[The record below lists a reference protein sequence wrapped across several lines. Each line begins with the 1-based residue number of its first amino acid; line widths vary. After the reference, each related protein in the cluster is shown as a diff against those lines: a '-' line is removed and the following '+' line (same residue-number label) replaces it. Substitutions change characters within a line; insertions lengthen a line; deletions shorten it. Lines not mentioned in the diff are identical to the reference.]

1 MPPSLVKNK
10 KNAAENALSA
20 AARDR
25 LAQAITAVGGVA
37 EVARRVGMARQTIS
51 DALKG
56 ESDIGA
62 GRLERICEAAGVSFA
77 WVVGGAY
84 GEPAGD
90 LIRIPIVEVE
100 AAAGFGRRAA
110 EEPAVVDS
118 LTMPLSVA
126 RALGVVEKLRTVIV
140 RGDSQQP
147 ELNDGDLVM
156 YDASQPYRA
165 PGMYVLVLDG
175 ELVVKRLQRTK
186 DGVAVLSSNPA
197 FPPIDVLAEEADER
211 VRVLGKVVWSGRKW

>member
-1 MPPSLVKNK
+1 MSTDKLTEHRGLAPG
-10 KNAAENALSA
+10 
-20 AARDR
+20 ARDR
-25 LAQAITAVGGVA
+25 LAEAVKRAGGQSA
-37 EVARRVGMARQTIS
+37 VARRLGISRQNLNNVLRTGQGVGAV
-51 DALKG
+51 
-56 ESDIGA
+56 
-62 GRLERICEAAGVSFA
+62 RLAAIASEVGVSVDYVLNGPEPEGERVSE
-77 WVVGGAY
+77 VV
-84 GEPAGD
+84 
-90 LIRIPIVEVE
+90 RIPIVEVE
-100 AAAGFGRRAA
+100 AAAGFGRRAS
-110 EEPAVVDS
+110 EEPATVDS

-126 RALGVVEKLRTVIV
+126 RSLGVVEKLRTVIV

-197 FPPIDVLAEEADER
+197 FPPIDVSADEADDR